1 MARELAANTVA
12 LEDLAAGQAQA
23 FALVH
28 TSALV
33 SLFAGLADVAEAV
46 VPETLLFDVHRLAVA
61 QVEFR
66 RIVDGATVLV
76 SARHAILAAT
86 GPLQA
91 KRDAV
96 NSLATALV
104 AIQGPGDY
112 ETVRTDLCRG
122 LDTAGVSVDRAQLV
136 AAFATGLDPADSV
149 RQLM

>member
-1 MARELAANTVA
+1 
-12 LEDLAAGQAQA
+12 
-23 FALVH
+23 
-28 TSALV
+28 
-33 SLFAGLADVAEAV
+33 LADVAEAV

-112 ETVRTDLCRG
+112 ETVRTDLCRE